1 MPTLDWIGKKAVL
14 NHDKAVPFHLLEDV
28 AELSCNGAT
37 SGNLIVQGDNLVAL
51 KSLLPYCQGT
61 VKCIYIDPPYNTGN
75 ENWVYNDNVRDPAI
89 KAWLGE
95 TVGKEAEDLSRHDK
109 WLCMMYPRLKLLRD
123 FLTSDGSIWVSID
136 DNECAHLRMLMEEI
150 FGPQNFV
157 ADIAWQRTYSPRND
171 SKGIVRA
178 VEHILVFSKQPDW
191 QPNDLPRDEKM
202 DAKYKNPDGDIMP
215 WTSSDAFAPGAL
227 THQGMVYAIQHP
239 ITGKMIYPSRTAC
252 WRYQQNDMLAIMKG
266 WGNYELRDIG
276 DSKERAE
283 VCGCAVE
290 DVRKDVCG
298 IVLTDSLEEARIHA
312 MAVYEAGLRKEK
324 PWPRFYFT
332 GGGKGG
338 IRRKTYLEN
347 VGGRL
352 VTNLWPHEEVGHTD
366 EAKKELLALFG
377 GNVPFD
383 TPKPT
388 RLIQRVIHV
397 ASNPG
402 DLILDSF
409 AGSGT
414 TGHAVLKENM
424 AHPDEPPRRFILVE
438 LLKDVAETV
447 TAARVRKAVEGYSFK
462 GKEYAAC
469 GGGFRYCVIGNPLLD
484 AYGNIFDEVTYEQLA
499 RHVWFTETGSPMPSD
514 GTITAPLL
522 GVHDGRA
529 IYLLRDKPLS
539 RETLPLLEHD
549 GPKVVYATAK
559 RLSDNWLEDE
569 QITFRQ
575 LPYDLKR

>member
-14 NHDKAVPFHLLEDV
+14 NHDQAVPFYLLEDV
-28 AELSCNGAT
+28 SKLSCNGT
-37 SGNLIVQGDNLVAL
+37 TNGNLIVQGDNLVAL
-51 KSLLPYCQGT
+51 KSLLPYYQGT

-75 ENWVYNDNVRDPAI
+75 ENWIYNDNVRDPVI

-95 TVGKEAEDLSRHDK
+95 AVGKEAEDLSRHDK

-178 VEHILVFSKQPDW
+178 VEHILVFSKQPGW
-191 QPNDLPRDEKM
+191 QPNKLPRDEKM
-202 DAKYKNPDGDIMP
+202 NKMYKNPDGDVLDWRNDNP
-215 WTSSDAFAPGAL
+215 FAPGAF

-239 ITGKMIYPSRTAC
+239 ITGKMIYPSQTAC
-252 WRYQQNDMLAIMKG
+252 WRYQQSDMLAIMQG

-276 DSKERAE
+276 DAKERAA

-290 DVRKDVCG
+290 EVRKDVCG
-298 IVLTDSLEEARIHA
+298 IVLTDSLEEARNHA
-312 MAVYEAGLRKEK
+312 MAVYEAGLSKEK

-332 GGGKGG
+332 NGGKGG
-338 IRRKTYLEN
+338 IARKTYLEN

-352 VTNLWPHEEVGHTD
+352 PTNLWPYEESGHTD
-366 EAKKELLALFG
+366 EAKKELMSLFD
-377 GNVPFD
+377 GNAPFD
-383 TPKPT
+383 TPKPS
-388 RLIQRVIHV
+388 RLIQRIIHV

-438 LLKDVAETV
+438 LLKEVAETV
-447 TAARVRKAVEGYSFK
+447 TVARVRKAVEGYAFK

-539 RETLPLLEHD
+539 RETLPLLEYD

-559 RLSDNWLEDE
+559 RLSDNRLEDE

>member
-14 NHDKAVPFHLLEDV
+14 NHDRAVPFHLLEDV
-28 AELSCNGAT
+28 AELSCGDAD

-51 KSLLPYCQGT
+51 KSLLPYYQGA
-61 VKCIYIDPPYNTGN
+61 VKCIYFDPPYNTGN
-75 ENWVYNDNVRDPAI
+75 ENWIYNDNVRDPAI

-95 TVGKEAEDLSRHDK
+95 VVGKEAEDLSRHDK
-109 WLCMMYPRLKLLRD
+109 WLCMMYPRLKLMRD
-123 FLTSDGSIWVSID
+123 FLSQDGSVWVSID
-136 DNECAHLRMLMEEI
+136 DNESAHLRMLMEEI

-191 QPNDLPRDEKM
+191 QPNELPRDEKM
-202 DAKYKNPDGDIMP
+202 NAKYKNPDGDIMP

-239 ITGKMIYPSRTAC
+239 ITGKLIYPSQTAC
-252 WRYQQNDMLAIMKG
+252 WRYQQSDMLAIMQG
-266 WGNYELRDIG
+266 WGNYELRNIG
-276 DSKERAE
+276 DAKERAA

-298 IVLTDSLEEARIHA
+298 IVLTDSLEEARKHA

-332 GGGKGG
+332 NGGKGG
-338 IRRKTYLEN
+338 VRRKTYLEN

-352 VTNLWPHEEVGHTD
+352 PTNLWPYEESGHTD
-366 EAKKELLALFG
+366 EAKKELMALFD
-377 GNVPFD
+377 GNAPFD
-383 TPKPT
+383 TPKPS
-388 RLIQRVIHV
+388 RLIQRIIQV
-397 ASNPG
+397 ASKPG

-414 TGHAVLKENM
+414 TGHAVLKEN
-424 AHPDEPPRRFILVE
+424 ADHPDDPRRRFILVE
-438 LLKDVAETV
+438 LLKNVAETV
-447 TAARVRKAVEGYSFK
+447 TAARVRKVTKGYSYK
-462 GKEYAAC
+462 GKGYAAC
-469 GGGFRYCVIGNPLLD
+469 SGGFRYCVIGKPLLD
-484 AYGNIFDEVTYEQLA
+484 AYGNISDDVTYEQLA
-499 RHVWFTETGSPMPSD
+499 RHVWFTETGGPMQTE
-514 GTITAPLL
+514 GMATAPLL
-522 GVHDGRA
+522 GIHDGRA
-529 IYLLRDKPLS
+529 VYLLRDKALS
-539 RETLPLLEHD
+539 RETLPLLEYN

-559 RLSDNWLEDE
+559 RVSDDWLEDE